1 MYLVGEIGSMQ
12 VAGSSDESLGV
23 VFASAR
29 QQIRR
34 SRAVELSSDKTIPP
48 PLRHTQRS
56 SGPIKREPR
65 TRTRAESLGGLL
77 PLTSCVRLQSSF
89 IAVCIPDYR
98 LSIAMNSSSSRRA
111 MASFSL

>member
-29 QQIRR
+29 QQIR

-111 MASFSL
+111 MATFSL